1 MTLLL
6 SVIVGCWYGY
16 QQNKNSKT
24 HLRRMAKDMEG
35 LQKAEQA
42 LTEMQKVRWVFI
54 RIFTKLITV
63 EPKTA
68 TFFDTQSEKSCS
80 MYL

>member
-1 MTLLL
+1 MVTLLL

-24 HLRRMAKDMEG
+24 HLRRMVKDMEG

-42 LTEMQKVRWVFI
+42 LGEMQKVKW
-54 RIFTKLITV
+54 LLLG
-63 EPKTA
+63 
-68 TFFDTQSEKSCS
+68 Q
-80 MYL
+80 